1 MEQIVQAIQ
10 GKLHNRLVYGVGNI
24 HGAAEPLCEWFEQ
37 MNQKA
42 KEQFTARLESESN
55 QPEDEQKAVQNKK
68 MAHIVS

>member
-1 MEQIVQAIQ
+1 
-10 GKLHNRLVYGVGNI
+10 
-24 HGAAEPLCEWFEQ
+24 